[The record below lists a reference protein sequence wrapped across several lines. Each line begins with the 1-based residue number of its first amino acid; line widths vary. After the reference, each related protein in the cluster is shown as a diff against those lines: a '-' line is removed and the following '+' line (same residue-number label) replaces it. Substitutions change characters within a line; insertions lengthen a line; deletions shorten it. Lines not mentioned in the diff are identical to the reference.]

1 MFLKRLLNRRHDLS
15 FRLALWYAGILMATL
30 LGTLVIL
37 YLYLGTYLRHQVDS
51 ALLNELREF
60 NTLYSEG
67 GLAAIERE
75 MELESESE
83 GIGRVF
89 FRLVDKNGQ
98 TLLHSDKSAWRGV
111 AVDQIRVSH
120 TQMENHYF
128 ETSAIPDQ
136 DFKARLLVGR
146 IGSDY
151 FLQIVHSLRED
162 GLFLSDLA
170 TLLMWFA
177 AALVMIGVASG
188 WYISGRAMS
197 GINAITQAAEKITAG
212 QFDTRAEAGNQPG
225 EIDKLAAT
233 FNTMLDRIQTL
244 VAGMREVTDNIAHD
258 LKSPIA
264 RIRTAAEL
272 ALHGEKKPAEY
283 TAVIANTIRECDR
296 LLALV
301 DTMLFLSEME
311 SGTRKPQLEKVDLA
325 HLVNEACDLFQPLA
339 EDKRIALAVQ
349 QNNATCIVPGESA
362 TLQRMIAN
370 LLDNAIKYTP
380 EGGRITVQLKSFRK
394 EALLVFEDNG
404 IGIARENLP
413 RIFERFYRCDK
424 SRHQRGSGLGLSL
437 ARAIAEEHGG
447 NVQVSSRY
455 GHGTVVTVSLPRS
468 NSL

>member
-1 MFLKRLLNRRHDLS
+1 MFLERLLNRRQDLS

-37 YLYLGTYLRHQVDS
+37 YLYLGNYLRNQVDS
-51 ALLNELREF
+51 AMLNGLREF

-67 GLAAIERE
+67 GLDAIERE
-75 MELESESE
+75 MKLESESE
-83 GIGRVF
+83 GVGHLF
-89 FRLVDKNGQ
+89 FRLANANGQ
-98 TLLHSDKSAWRGV
+98 TLLHSDMSAWRGL
-111 AVDQIRVSH
+111 AVDPIRISH
-120 TQMENHYF
+120 VQKENHYF
-128 ETSAIPDQ
+128 ETREVPDQ
-136 DFKARLLVGR
+136 DFEARLLVGR

-177 AALVMIGVASG
+177 AALVMVGVASG

-212 QFDTRAEAGNQPG
+212 QFDTRAKAENQLG
-225 EIDKLAAT
+225 EIDKLATT

-283 TAVIANTIRECDR
+283 AAVIANTINECDR

-311 SGTRKPQLEKVDLA
+311 SGTRKPQLEKVDLT
-325 HLVNEACDLFQPLA
+325 HLIHEACDLFQPLA
-339 EDKRIALAVQ
+339 EDKHIALTVQ
-349 QNNATCIVPGESA
+349 QNNATCIVTGESA

-370 LLDNAIKYTP
+370 LLDNAIKYTA
-380 EGGRITVQLKSFRK
+380 EGGNVRVRLTK
-394 EALLVFEDNG
+394 ENSHCEIQFQDTG
-404 IGIARENLP
+404 IGIDSRNMP
-413 RIFERFYRCDK
+413 QIFNRFFRCDP
-424 SRHQRGSGLGLSL
+424 SRHKTGSGLGLSL
-437 ARAIAEEHGG
+437 AQAVAHAHGG
-447 NVQVSSRY
+447 AIRVESVPGTGSQFTIRLPQSS
-455 GHGTVVTVSLPRS
+455 
-468 NSL
+468 